1 MKLKI
6 PILTHIEPIFFVGFL
21 LLCSQSTQQTLEQ
34 CCAECTPLSK
44 IKGPSKTE
52 RTQSWYN
59 HFKSLLGK
67 ENPDAR
73 DLSSTFFNHK
83 VSDSLPIN
91 TSQFMLEELQ
101 TCLAKMSKQKASG
114 PDNILTMLWKDQ
126 NFHTE
131 LLYFCNEILE
141 GNTPL
146 AFSKSNMITIL
157 RKCDLSQPSNYRGI
171 TLTSIISKV
180 YNSLL
185 LNWILNYLE
194 PILRRNQNGFH

>member
-1 MKLKI
+1 
-6 PILTHIEPIFFVGFL
+6 
-21 LLCSQSTQQTLEQ
+21 
-34 CCAECTPLSK
+34 
-44 IKGPSKTE
+44 
-52 RTQSWYN
+52 
-59 HFKSLLGK
+59 
-67 ENPDAR
+67 
-73 DLSSTFFNHK
+73 
-83 VSDSLPIN
+83 
-91 TSQFMLEELQ
+91 MLEELQ

-171 TLTSIISKV
+171 TLTSITSKV

-185 LNWILNYLE
+185 LIEYQITWNPYSEGIKMDFIREDPL
-194 PILRRNQNGFH
+194 